1 MSSICFYNVFNF
13 IPVLGSIPVYGFLS
27 NISAVVYNVQTY
39 ALKEG
44 FARFIT
50 LLQPSASLINP
61 YLIATLP
68 HSANLSNNICYIFVT
83 YDPYMSSRLL
93 DKLNGDIVVITPC
106 NSLSI

>member
-1 MSSICFYNVFNF
+1 M
-13 IPVLGSIPVYGFLS
+13 GSIPADGFLS

-44 FARFIT
+44 FAQFIT
-50 LLQPSASLINP
+50 LLHPSASFINP

-83 YDPYMSSRLL
+83 YDPYISSRLL